1 MRLFLVVVLAAV
13 IPPGSASASRT
24 AFPKIETGRL
34 YERYSASGEG
44 GVWWANSTVPLGET
58 WDALLGG
65 EYVRRFGQ
73 KDSSGLAGLS
83 YRGEKNGG
91 YLQLRAAPDAAV
103 VPRFAAEGV
112 WDKTLAKGLYIE
124 GSLRYSDYVPA
135 RVYAQ
140 SASLYWWPCAWTEL
154 LGKGT
159 VSTTEFRRAAT
170 ATTPG
175 LLILANLFP
184 RGENLRL
191 TPSIGYYE
199 EPFEAGAPGALNS
212 FNAVIFHIGLGWRMR
227 EGWEFKLDGEYER
240 RSTHAFVRRGQAAVA
255 YKFLR

>member
-1 MRLFLVVVLAAV
+1 MRRFLVVVLAA
-13 IPPGSASASRT
+13 IGPPGAAAASRT
-24 AFPKIETGRL
+24 AFPKVETGCL
-34 YERYSASGEG
+34 YERYSASGDG
-44 GVWWANSTVPLGET
+44 GVWWANSTVPLSGT
-58 WDALLGG
+58 WAALLGG
-65 EYVRRFGQ
+65 ESVRRFGR

-91 YLQLRAAPDAAV
+91 YLQLRTAPDAAV

-112 WDKTLAKGLYIE
+112 WDQSLAKGLYIE

-140 SASLYWWPCAWTEL
+140 SASLYWWPCAWAEL

-159 VSTTEFRRAAT
+159 ASTTEFRRAAAT
-170 ATTPG
+170 ANPG
-175 LLILANLFP
+175 FLLLANLFP

-199 EPFEAGAPGALNS
+199 EPFEAGSPGALNS
-212 FNAVIFHIGLGWRMR
+212 FNAVIYHIGLGWRMG
-227 EGWEFKLDGEYER
+227 EGWEFKLDGEYES
-240 RSTHAFVRRGQAAVA
+240 RSMHSFVRRGQAAVA
-255 YKFLR
+255 YKFRR